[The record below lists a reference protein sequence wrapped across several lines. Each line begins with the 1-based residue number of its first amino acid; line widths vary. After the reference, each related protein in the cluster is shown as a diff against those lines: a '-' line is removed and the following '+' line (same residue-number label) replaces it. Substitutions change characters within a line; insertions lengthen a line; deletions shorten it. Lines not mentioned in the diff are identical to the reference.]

1 MSFHETCDL
10 IRIEVDDEG
19 TWLCCAA
26 RAVDGQEN
34 NIRFRLDDHI
44 GNSDGY
50 FTWDGRDFSSSAR
63 DIVLE
68 HREDGPW
75 LCAYLRRTDGSESER
90 QGIRLGDRI
99 TNENGELQF
108 I

>member
-10 IRIEVDDEG
+10 VRIEVDNEG

-44 GNSDGY
+44 GNSDGETTHPTY
-50 FTWDGRDFSSSAR
+50 LPIPLYLPSSFFSSLIS
-63 DIVLE
+63 
-68 HREDGPW
+68 G
-75 LCAYLRRTDGSESER
+75 
-90 QGIRLGDRI
+90 
-99 TNENGELQF
+99 NGY
-108 I
+108 